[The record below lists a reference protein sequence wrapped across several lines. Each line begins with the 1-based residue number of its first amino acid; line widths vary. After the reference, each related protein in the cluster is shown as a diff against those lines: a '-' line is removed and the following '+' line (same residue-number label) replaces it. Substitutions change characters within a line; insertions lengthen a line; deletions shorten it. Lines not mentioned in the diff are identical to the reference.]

1 MIEVDVDRL
10 SVMVVDGDNQLA
22 VVVTIVGDLKVVDA
36 SSSVGI
42 DGLHEHGVTDSVTVG
57 GWSASDIDVTKAGR
71 IITLWILPVILKR
84 LN

>member
-1 MIEVDVDRL
+1 MYPYLSAVDVIEVDVDRL

-42 DGLHEHGVTDSVTVG
+42 DGLHEHGLCDRIAVVG
-57 GWSASDIDVTKAGR
+57 WRARNVNLTKAG
-71 IITLWILPVILKR
+71 
-84 LN
+84 